1 MIRSRCVRL
10 LTSTHLELSRNP
22 RLIFKDGFE
31 VRLTG
36 KWVSDHGAQGDD
48 GNPFVLTHFFNYRP
62 RDKAMAAFVLYL
74 LKHLVSVIDFYVG
87 GTREPALH
95 QSRPPRRRS

>member
-1 MIRSRCVRL
+1 MIRSRCVEL

-62 RDKAMAAFVLYL
+62 RDKAMAAFV
-74 LKHLVSVIDFYVG
+74 KWDGKCSGNLVLCCSS
-87 GTREPALH
+87 TRSQTTLDITTNF
-95 QSRPPRRRS
+95 Q

>member
-1 MIRSRCVRL
+1 MIRSRCVSL
-10 LTSTHLELSRNP
+10 LTSTYLELSRNP

-48 GNPFVLTHFFNYRP
+48 GNPFVLTHFLII
-62 RDKAMAAFVLYL
+62 V
-74 LKHLVSVIDFYVG
+74 
-87 GTREPALH
+87 RETKLW
-95 QSRPPRRRS
+95 PPSYCTF

>member
-36 KWVSDHGAQGDD
+36 KWVSDHGAQSDD
-48 GNPFVLTHFFNYRP
+48 GNPFVLSSER
-62 RDKAMAAFVLYL
+62 
-74 LKHLVSVIDFYVG
+74 
-87 GTREPALH
+87 
-95 QSRPPRRRS
+95 QSYGRLRTVPFEASRLSD